1 MFTEL
6 TAILAVG
13 VSQTLLMVTLAGF
26 LLAAQRGLRQEL
38 AALARS
44 QADLARSQAD
54 LARSLAEVR
63 ERVARVEGLIEGLR
77 DAVAGGRRG
86 DTGRTDAA

>member
-1 MFTEL
+1 MSAEL

-38 AALARS
+38 TV
-44 QADLARSQAD
+44 LARSQAD
-54 LARSLAEVR
+54 LARSLTEVR

-77 DAVAGGRRG
+77 DAVAGGRRV
-86 DTGRTDAA
+86 DAGRTDAA

>member
-1 MFTEL
+1 MSTEL

-44 QADLARSQAD
+44 QAE
-54 LARSLAEVR
+54 LARSLTEVR

-77 DAVAGGRRG
+77 DAVGGGRRG
-86 DTGRTDAA
+86 DTGRTDAT